1 MGVAPVAAVGV
12 LVSLVCGCIQLSPGS
27 AGRSPARDAL
37 LSAGGGAPA
46 PRQEASM
53 VPESRG
59 FPLIWNP
66 GETLL
71 QGYFGAEYLS
81 DFQVNPS
88 GSPPIELDD
97 DEYEV
102 LPVVGGGA
110 QLKLAGKSLDFGVEG
125 FLALSGRSDLEAFAS
140 SGGSAVAVF
149 EVDLLVWEAYGGPF
163 VSRFIGDTLR
173 VYAGAGPLLQWVGY
187 DQEDSDGTDEEDTE
201 GSGGGFYARGGF
213 EFLLPSGKLV
223 GLGARWSESSVDLG
237 GDVGDLDLSAVEVF
251 FSYAYGLA
259 PRSKFDW

>member
-110 QLKLAGKSLDFGVEG
+110 QQI
-125 FLALSGRSDLEAFAS
+125 GRAH
-140 SGGSAVAVF
+140 V
-149 EVDLLVWEAYGGPF
+149 
-163 VSRFIGDTLR
+163 
-173 VYAGAGPLLQWVGY
+173 
-187 DQEDSDGTDEEDTE
+187 
-201 GSGGGFYARGGF
+201 
-213 EFLLPSGKLV
+213 
-223 GLGARWSESSVDLG
+223 
-237 GDVGDLDLSAVEVF
+237 
-251 FSYAYGLA
+251 
-259 PRSKFDW
+259 